1 VIRAGS
7 FRTPLGDDDEPTT
20 DLGVPMRATRHPAAR
35 SAVDTEVPARRDVII
50 RPAPVAM
57 VWQGPGASHA
67 AIAVPGVSLGAGDV
81 LVAVELATICPADV
95 EAVSTGAGV
104 TAPLVLGHEQVGRI
118 VAVGPDAATSDGTRL
133 VVGMRVVWSRR
144 IGCGECDAC
153 RDDRTSACR
162 NAREYGVDRL
172 RRGWELSGAFASH
185 VLVRAGTAILTVPE
199 IVPAAVLAP
208 LSCATALAA
217 AALEQIEEVV
227 DVDGET
233 VLIWGADLV
242 GLTVAAMVAGGGG
255 HAVVVEPDT
264 TRRSRALDFGAHGV
278 AAGLADLERL
288 IRAGRETDGPAR
300 RLARPVAVV
309 GSGVDD
315 LMSVD
320 GCADGRTGA
329 GVQVTSVEAA
339 GDAPAVAS
347 LATAASIATARETD
361 GVLAAVAVVVRLRD
375 APVRG
380 ERTERS
386 AGASAGRDSDA
397 VPAWPET
404 ASVVTLQRTETRH
417 LTAAVDFAS
426 NAWFRYPF
434 AELVAERHP
443 LESVDAALRSAGTG
457 SALRV
462 AIDPGSR

>member
-7 FRTPLGDDDEPTT
+7 FRTPLGDDDEPTIN
-20 DLGVPMRATRHPAAR
+20 LGVPMRATRHPAAR
-35 SAVDTEVPARRDVII
+35 SAVETEAPARRDVII

-57 VWQGPGASHA
+57 VWQGPGTSHA

-95 EAVSTGAGV
+95 DAVSTGAGV
-104 TAPLVLGHEQVGRI
+104 TVPLVLGHEQVGRV
-118 VAVGPDAATSDGTRL
+118 VAVGPDAGTSDGTRL

-144 IGCGECDAC
+144 IGCGECSDC
-153 RDDRTSACR
+153 SDDRSSACR

-172 RRGWELSGAFASH
+172 RRGWELSGAFATH
-185 VLVRAGTAILTVPE
+185 VLVRSGTAILTVPE

-208 LSCATALAA
+208 LACATALAA
-217 AALEQIEEVV
+217 AALEHIEQVV

-242 GLTVAAMVAGGGG
+242 GLTVAAMVADAGG

-278 AAGLADLERL
+278 AAGLVDVERL
-288 IRAGRETDGPAR
+288 IHAGRETDGPAR

-309 GSGVDD
+309 GSGVDGIV
-315 LMSVD
+315 SE
-320 GCADGRTGA
+320 GESTGVESA
-329 GVQVTSVEAA
+329 STTS
-339 GDAPAVAS
+339 GGP
-347 LATAASIATARETD
+347 D

-375 APVRG
+375 APAHG
-380 ERTERS
+380 EEADRS
-386 AGASAGRDSDA
+386 AGVRSGV
-397 VPAWPET
+397 VPAWPEA
-404 ASVVTLQRTETRH
+404 ASVVTLQRTDTRH

-443 LESVDAALRSAGTG
+443 LENVDAALRSAGTG

-462 AIDPGSR
+462 AIDPGPR